1 MSSSSS
7 SGSEKAAG
15 FFSFLIEAALSLR
28 SVAGAAAGVEDL
40 PPPSQAMSG
49 SSSSRG
55 LLSAG
60 AAAVVVFLVDPD
72 LGLVLGV
79 LFFAEPKSL
88 PKRESSSSSSP
99 KRDLLAALAGAA
111 LAGAALAGSGV
122 FFGASSSSPKRS
134 LCDEEAAGVGVFW
147 AGDWGCGSGS
157 LKATVLG
164 GGTLPLER
172 KENYKP
178 CNLAE
183 RE

>member
-88 PKRESSSSSSP
+88 PKRESSSSSP

-111 LAGAALAGSGV
+111 LAGSGV
-122 FFGASSSSPKRS
+122 FFGAGAPRTASSSSPKRS

-178 CNLAE
+178 CHLAE